1 MRYSE
6 TVSRTAQ
13 EWIELDEAI
22 NHVKALPDGTD
33 DELIE
38 NMISAAREYCEGIT
52 GRSILERN
60 MTAYPDS
67 LSGRLFLPK
76 PPIKAIASI
85 TAYDKNGNAYEIT
98 EHAFDPKSGELFIGG
113 VPPIDARE
121 INPYVIKYTAGYD
134 KVPGLMRQ
142 AMLLLIGHWYINR
155 ESVVVGSNATVD
167 VGLTTKDLL
176 KQFKVW
182 WF

>member
-6 TVSRTAQ
+6 TMSRNAQ

-38 NMISAAREYCEGIT
+38 NMITAAREYCEGIT
-52 GRSILERN
+52 GRAIMGRD
-60 MTAYPDS
+60 MTAFPDS

-76 PPIKAIASI
+76 PPIKKIDSI
-85 TAYDKNGNAYEIT
+85 TAYDKAGNAHAIT
-98 EHAFDPKSGELFIGG
+98 EYAFDAKSGEVFI
-113 VPPIDARE
+113 VDAPRIDARE
-121 INPYVIKYTAGYD
+121 INPYVIKYSAGYD
-134 KVPGLMRQ
+134 QIPGLMRQ
-142 AMLLLIGHWYINR
+142 AMLLMIGHWYINR